1 MKTIL
6 LTGRTGQVG
15 HELISALAPVGRVVA
30 VGRDQLDL
38 SNPDSIT
45 ACVREV
51 RPDIIVNAGAY
62 TAVDDAEAEPDLAM
76 RVNADAPAI
85 LAEEAKRSGAL
96 LLHYSTDYVF
106 DGRKEGLYAEIDSP
120 NPVNIYGQSKFE
132 GEKRITASG
141 CRHLILRTSWLYA
154 DRGVNFL
161 LTILQL
167 ARQRAELDVVADQLG
182 SPTWACELALAT
194 ARILRSPRLASDT
207 LGIYHLSADGHVT
220 RFDFAQA
227 IVEMARQASGT
238 DTGWANIRPT
248 TTANYPR
255 PAARPLNAATSK
267 EKIGDRLGITMPHWT
282 EQLREC
288 LSSMGQEGLLQRKH
302 A

>member
-38 SNPDSIT
+38 SDPDSIT
-45 ACVREV
+45 GCVREV

-106 DGRKEGLYAEIDSP
+106 DGRKAGFYTEEDSP
-120 NPVNIYGQSKFE
+120 NPLNAYGRSKLA
-132 GEKRITASG
+132 GEQRIVASG
-141 CRHLILRTSWLYA
+141 CRHLIFRTSWLYA
-154 DRGVNFL
+154 DRGTNFL
-161 LTILQL
+161 LTMLEL
-167 ARQRAELDVVADQLG
+167 AKTRKQMKVVDDQIG
-182 SPTWACELALAT
+182 SPTWARTLAET
-194 ARILRSPRLASDT
+194 SARTLLHPALDSR
-207 LGIYHLSADGHVT
+207 LGIYHLSAPGHVT
-220 RFDFAQA
+220 RYEFAA
-227 IVEMARQASGT
+227 EI
-238 DTGWANIRPT
+238 IRLAETLYGGSWTRIEPCST
-248 TTANYPR
+248 LEFPR

-267 EKIGDRLGITMPHWT
+267 ERFTQAFGFTLPDWT
-282 EQLREC
+282 EQLRDCMSVIMDRAE
-288 LSSMGQEGLLQRKH
+288 S
-302 A
+302 

>member
-38 SNPDSIT
+38 SDPDSIT
-45 ACVREV
+45 GCVREV

-106 DGRKEGLYAEIDSP
+106 DGRKAGFYTEEDAP
-120 NPVNIYGQSKFE
+120 NPLNAYGRSKLA
-132 GEKRITASG
+132 GEERIVASG
-141 CRHLILRTSWLYA
+141 CRHLIFRTSWLYA
-154 DRGVNFL
+154 DRGTNFL
-161 LTILQL
+161 LTMLEL
-167 ARQRAELDVVADQLG
+167 AKTRKQMKVVDDQIG
-182 SPTWACELALAT
+182 SPTWARTLAET
-194 ARILRSPRLASDT
+194 SARTLLHPALDSR
-207 LGIYHLSADGHVT
+207 LGIYHLSAPGHVT
-220 RFDFAQA
+220 RYEFAA
-227 IVEMARQASGT
+227 EIIRLAETLYGGSWARIEPCST
-238 DTGWANIRPT
+238 LEF
-248 TTANYPR
+248 PR

-267 EKIGDRLGITMPHWT
+267 TRFAAAFGLDLPDWKVQLGTCMDGIAGKTT
-282 EQLREC
+282 
-288 LSSMGQEGLLQRKH
+288 S
-302 A
+302 